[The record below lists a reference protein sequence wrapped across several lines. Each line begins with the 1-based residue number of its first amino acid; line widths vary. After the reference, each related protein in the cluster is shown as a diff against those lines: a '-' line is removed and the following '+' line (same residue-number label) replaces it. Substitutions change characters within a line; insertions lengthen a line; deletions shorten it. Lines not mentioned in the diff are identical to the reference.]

1 MVRKNKI
8 LFLYKW
14 VSIYP
19 WNIPTPALKDYNL
32 LKESFDV
39 KVFSFSFLKLPSLIK
54 EIIRSNLIFIWFA
67 HEHAFIT
74 TLITRIIKRP
84 VVVVIAGFE
93 VANVKELG
101 YGYMLNPLHKNIVK
115 YVLNN
120 ADKVLPVHES
130 LKNDA
135 LKNAKIVGKN
145 IFVLPTGYDDE
156 KFKPKGEKENLVI
169 SVALCPDWNRAR
181 LKGLDIFVKAAKFL
195 PDIKFKIIGVQ
206 SEAFIKLKEIA
217 PQNVELLKP
226 IVYDELISYYQKAKV
241 FCQLSMREGLPNTLC
256 EAMLCECI
264 PVGTKIPGVQSAIGD
279 TGFYVDYGDVKGTV
293 NCIKNALLSKKDLG
307 KKARA
312 RIIELY
318 SDKKRKEEM
327 EKLFLNLINKKIN

>member
-1 MVRKNKI
+1 MVKKSKI

-32 LKESFDV
+32 LKNRFEV
-39 KVFSFSFLKLPSLIK
+39 KLFSFTFLKIPILIK

-67 HEHAFIT
+67 HDHAFVT

-93 VANVKELG
+93 VANIKELR

-115 YVLNN
+115 YVLKN
-120 ADKVLPVHES
+120 ADIILPVHES

-135 LKNAKIVGKN
+135 LKYTN
-145 IFVLPTGYDDE
+145 IKGENIHVLPTGYDDE

-195 PDIKFKIIGVQ
+195 PDIEFKIIGLQ
-206 SEAFIKLKEIA
+206 SEALIKLKEIA
-217 PQNVELLKP
+217 PPNVELLKP
-226 IVYDELISYYQKAKV
+226 IISEKLISYYQKAKV

-256 EAMLCECI
+256 EAMLCECV
-264 PVGTKIPGVQSAIGD
+264 PVGTKIPGNQSAMGD
-279 TGFYVDYGDVKGTV
+279 SGFYVDYGDIKGTV
-293 NCIKNALLSKKDLG
+293 DCIKTAILSKKDLG
-307 KKARA
+307 KKARK
-312 RIIELY
+312 RIKDLY
-318 SDKKRKEEM
+318 SEKKRKEEM
-327 EKLFLNLINKKIN
+327 EKLFLNLINKYL